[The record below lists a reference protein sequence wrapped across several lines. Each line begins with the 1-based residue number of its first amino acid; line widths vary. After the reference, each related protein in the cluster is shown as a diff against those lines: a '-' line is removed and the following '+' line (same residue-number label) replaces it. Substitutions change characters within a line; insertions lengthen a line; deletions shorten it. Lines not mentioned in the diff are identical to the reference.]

1 MRFLGDISPSKAE
14 RVVGILNQ
22 IKFES
27 FSATLRGI
35 GVFPKM
41 LFPRVV
47 WVGVERGGENI
58 IDIHRQLDVGLTQL
72 GFRPEHEPYTPHIT
86 LFRVKSGRR
95 REALVEA
102 LLRHQETEFGEFNV
116 RAIQLK
122 RSILTPNGPI
132 YSNIGETRR

>member
-1 MRFLGDISPSKAE
+1 M
-14 RVVGILNQ
+14 NQ

-27 FSATLRGI
+27 FSATLQGI

-41 LFPRVV
+41 VFPRVV
-47 WVGVERGGENI
+47 WVGVERGRENL
-58 IDIHRQLDVGLTQL
+58 IDIHRQLDVGLIQL
-72 GFRPEHEPYTPHIT
+72 GFRPEHELYTPHIT
-86 LFRVKSGRR
+86 LFRVKSGLH

-102 LLRHQETEFGEFNV
+102 LLKHQETEFGEFNV

-132 YSNIGETRR
+132 YSNIGEARR